1 MATIQQGTF
10 TSAGESVFLPI
21 RSGVDWIEV
30 TNLTEAAAQNINH
43 GFYYEWQVPM
53 TQNNGI
59 VYYHPAADHTVAVT
73 TSATL
78 AVDGFRLYDSS
89 VTTPQAIQAITSISG
104 ANPPRVLAGAP
115 VVATLRDGDVVRII
129 NTTGAQQL
137 GGMDF
142 TITVFDATHFDLINM
157 PAIVAAAGPGS
168 IRVIP
173 FDPIFYPRHRSI
185 TKITQAAQAVITT
198 SVDHG
203 YQVGDAL
210 RFTVPAAFGMVE
222 INGLTG
228 NVVAVTAHT
237 FTIDI
242 DTTAF
247 TAFAFPLT
255 GAVPFTPAIVVP
267 FGEDITYGTLGDAT
281 ENTATIGIK
290 LAAGITGPAGS
301 NGDVIVWRAGTQDN

>member
-1 MATIQQGTF
+1 MAIIQQGTF
-10 TSAGESVFLPI
+10 TSTGANQFLPI

-30 TNLTEAAAQNINH
+30 TNLTEAAATNNGH
-43 GFYYEWQVPM
+43 GFYYTWQVPM
-53 TQNNGI
+53 NQNDGI
-59 VYYHPAADHTVAVT
+59 VYYHPAADHTVAVS

-89 VTTPQAIQAITSISG
+89 VTTPQAVQAITSIDG
-104 ANPPRVLAGAP
+104 ANPPQVTAAAG

-129 NTTGAQQL
+129 NTAGGQQL

-142 TITVFDATHFDLINM
+142 TIDVADATHFDLVNM

-203 YQVGDAL
+203 YSVGDAL

-222 INGLTG
+222 INGLVG
-228 NVVAVTAHT
+228 NVVATTLHT
-237 FTIDI
+237 FTVDI
-242 DTTAF
+242 DTTGF
-247 TAFAFPLT
+247 TPFAFPLT
-255 GAVPFTPAIVVP
+255 AATPFTPAIVVP
-267 FGEDITYGTLGDAT
+267 FGEDVTVGSLNDAT

-301 NGDVIVWRAGTQDN
+301 NGDIIVWKAGTAN